1 MKNEDGMLPKRATTL
16 MIRHR
21 GADGKWHRNPAAR
34 GANGR
39 VRPGHA
45 LVKDKAVPVA
55 DGVYEI
61 RYYEDRRVKYTSA
74 GKNAADADAQRVRQA
89 QTASATVAAEDAGL
103 QIVVTEDRKTLK
115 ATAAAYI
122 ADAEGRGAMAAAR
135 MARSA
140 TKEFLALTKK
150 TFVDEVRKED
160 FYRFHAALRKRGCV
174 DRTLANKHSR
184 VTSWLRFGGIDK
196 ANIPPKPKYEEA
208 LPTIYEP
215 EQYQALL
222 AAADPYMRICILLAL
237 KCGLRDQELRH
248 LEFRDLNLVKN
259 TLLVRG
265 KLKWG
270 FRVKDSEQRELP
282 LPDDLVVE
290 LRAWQ
295 EGHAGKTLVLGT
307 ENDRP
312 NSVLL
317 ESLKQLADDAKL
329 SCGRCKGCARLK
341 EAGYRGG
348 CMEFTL
354 HRFRRTYLTAL
365 LRSGVDVRTVQRLAG
380 HSDLESTLRY
390 LRPASG
396 PELQAKIN
404 AVQW

>member
-1 MKNEDGMLPKRATTL
+1 MANGL
-16 MIRHR
+16 
-21 GADGKWHRNPAAR
+21 WHRNPAAR

-45 LVKDKAVPVA
+45 LVKGKAVPVA

-61 RYYEDRRVKYTSA
+61 RFYEDRRVKYTSA

-103 QIVVTEDRKTLK
+103 QIVVTEDRKTLRGS
-115 ATAAAYI
+115 AAAYI
-122 ADAEGRGAMAAAR
+122 SDAEGRGAMAAAR

-140 TKEFLALTKK
+140 TKEFLGLVKK

-160 FYRFHAALRKRGCV
+160 IYKFHAALRKRKCG
-174 DRTLANKHSR
+174 DRTVSNKHAR
-184 VTSWLRFGGIDK
+184 IVSWLRFAGNDK
-196 ANIPPKPKYEEA
+196 ANIPPKPKYEEG
-208 LPTIYEP
+208 LPTVYEP
-215 EQYQALL
+215 DQYKALL

-248 LEFRDLNLVKN
+248 LEFRDLNLLNN

-265 KLKWG
+265 KPERG
-270 FRVKDSEQRELP
+270 FRVKDCEQRELP

-290 LRAWQ
+290 LTAWQ
-295 EGHAGKTLVLGT
+295 ESRAGKMLVLGT
-307 ENDRP
+307 ANDRP

-317 ESLKQLADDAKL
+317 ESLKQLAEKAGL
-329 SCGRCKGCARLK
+329 SCGRCDGCARLK
-341 EAGYRGG
+341 EPGYRGG
-348 CMEFTL
+348 CQEFTL
-354 HRFRRTYLTAL
+354 HKFRRTCLTTL
-365 LRSGVDVRTVQRLAG
+365 LRNTVDVRTVQRLAG

>member
-1 MKNEDGMLPKRATTL
+1 M
-16 MIRHR
+16 
-21 GADGKWHRNPAAR
+21 
-34 GANGR
+34 
-39 VRPGHA
+39 
-45 LVKDKAVPVA
+45 
-55 DGVYEI
+55 
-61 RYYEDRRVKYTSA
+61 
-74 GKNAADADAQRVRQA
+74 
-89 QTASATVAAEDAGL
+89 
-103 QIVVTEDRKTLK
+103 
-115 ATAAAYI
+115 
-122 ADAEGRGAMAAAR
+122 
-135 MARSA
+135 
-140 TKEFLALTKK
+140 
-150 TFVDEVRKED
+150 
-160 FYRFHAALRKRGCV
+160 RFA
-174 DRTLANKHSR
+174 
-184 VTSWLRFGGIDK
+184 GIDK
-196 ANIPPKPKYEEA
+196 SNIPPKPKYEEG
-208 LPTIYEP
+208 LPTVYEP
-215 EQYQALL
+215 GQYKALL

-248 LEFRDLNLVKN
+248 LEFRDLNLVNN

-265 KLKWG
+265 KPEWG

-312 NSVLL
+312 NSMLL
-317 ESLKQLADDAKL
+317 ESLKQLADAAGL
-329 SCGRCKGCARLK
+329 SCGRCDGCARLK
-341 EAGYRGG
+341 EPGYRGG

-354 HRFRRTYLTAL
+354 HRFRRTCLTSL

-396 PELQAKIN
+396 PELQGKIN

>member
-1 MKNEDGMLPKRATTL
+1 MPS
-16 MIRHR
+16 
-21 GADGKWHRNPAAR
+21 
-34 GANGR
+34 
-39 VRPGHA
+39 
-45 LVKDKAVPVA
+45 
-55 DGVYEI
+55 
-61 RYYEDRRVKYTSA
+61 SA
-74 GKNAADADAQRVRQA
+74 
-89 QTASATVAAEDAGL
+89 ASATRNCD
-103 QIVVTEDRKTLK
+103 T
-115 ATAAAYI
+115 
-122 ADAEGRGAMAAAR
+122 
-135 MARSA
+135 
-140 TKEFLALTKK
+140 
-150 TFVDEVRKED
+150 
-160 FYRFHAALRKRGCV
+160 
-174 DRTLANKHSR
+174 
-184 VTSWLRFGGIDK
+184 
-196 ANIPPKPKYEEA
+196 
-208 LPTIYEP
+208 
-215 EQYQALL
+215 
-222 AAADPYMRICILLAL
+222 
-237 KCGLRDQELRH
+237 
-248 LEFRDLNLVKN
+248 LEFRDLNLVNN

-265 KLKWG
+265 KPKWG

-341 EAGYRGG
+341 EPGYRGG

-354 HRFRRTYLTAL
+354 HRYQRTYLTAL
-365 LRSGVDVRTVQRLAG
+365 LRSSVVRTVQRLAA

-404 AVQW
+404 AVLW

>member
-1 MKNEDGMLPKRATTL
+1 MGNRTVTL
-16 MIRHR
+16 MVRHR
-21 GADGKWHRNPAAR
+21 DADGKWRRSPAAR
-34 GANGR
+34 RANGR
-39 VRPGHA
+39 VKPGHA
-45 LVKDKAVPVA
+45 LVKGNAVPVT

-61 RYYEDRRVKYTSA
+61 RHYENRRVKYIPA
-74 GKNAADADAQRVRQA
+74 GKNAADADAQRARQEKTS
-89 QTASATVAAEDAGL
+89 TAEAAADDAGL
-103 QIVVTEDRKTLK
+103 EIVKGEERKTLRGS
-115 ATAAAYI
+115 AAAYI

-140 TKEFLALTKK
+140 TKEFLGLVKK
-150 TFVDEVRKED
+150 TFVDEIRKED
-160 FYRFHAALRKRGCV
+160 IYKFHAALRKRKCG
-174 DRTLANKHSR
+174 DRTVSNKHVR
-184 VTSWLRFGGIDK
+184 IVSWLRFAGIDK
-196 ANIPPKPKYEEA
+196 ANIPPKPKYEEG
-208 LPTIYEP
+208 LPTVYEP
-215 EQYQALL
+215 DQYKALL

-237 KCGLRDQELRH
+237 KCGLRDQELRN
-248 LEFRDLNLVKN
+248 LEFRDLNLANN

-265 KLKWG
+265 KPERG

-290 LRAWQ
+290 LKAWQ
-295 EGHAGKTLVLGT
+295 ESHAGKMLVLGT
-307 ENDRP
+307 ANDRP

-317 ESLKQLADDAKL
+317 ESLKQLAEEAGL
-329 SCGRCKGCARLK
+329 SCGRCEGCTRLK
-341 EAGYRGG
+341 EPGYRGG

-390 LRPASG
+390 LQAASG

>member
-1 MKNEDGMLPKRATTL
+1 MANGL
-16 MIRHR
+16 
-21 GADGKWHRNPAAR
+21 WHRNPAAR

-45 LVKDKAVPVA
+45 LVKGKAVPVA

-61 RYYEDRRVKYTSA
+61 RFYEDRRVKYTSA

-103 QIVVTEDRKTLK
+103 QIVVTEDRKTLRGS
-115 ATAAAYI
+115 AAAYI
-122 ADAEGRGAMAAAR
+122 SDAEGRGAMAAAR

-140 TKEFLALTKK
+140 TKEFLGLVKK

-160 FYRFHAALRKRGCV
+160 IYKFHAALRKRKCG
-174 DRTLANKHSR
+174 DRTVSNKHAR
-184 VTSWLRFGGIDK
+184 IVSWLRFAGIDK
-196 ANIPPKPKYEEA
+196 ANIPPKPKYEEG
-208 LPTIYEP
+208 LPTVYEP
-215 EQYQALL
+215 DQYKALL

-248 LEFRDLNLVKN
+248 LEFRDLNLLNN

-265 KLKWG
+265 KPERG
-270 FRVKDSEQRELP
+270 FRVKDCEQRELP

-290 LRAWQ
+290 LTAWQ
-295 EGHAGKTLVLGT
+295 ESRAGKMLVLGT
-307 ENDRP
+307 ANDRP

-317 ESLKQLADDAKL
+317 ESLKQLAEKAGL
-329 SCGRCKGCARLK
+329 SCGRCDGCARLK
-341 EAGYRGG
+341 EPGYRGG
-348 CMEFTL
+348 CQEFTL
-354 HRFRRTYLTAL
+354 HKFRRTCLTTL
-365 LRSGVDVRTVQRLAG
+365 LRNTVDVRTVQRLAG